1 MPWWH
6 MQKVVERLH
15 LKYTAAMI
23 HSVHMSFNKF
33 VKEQL
38 KKVVFQIFLQYF
50 ILYWVMLKKEKL

>member
-1 MPWWH
+1 
-6 MQKVVERLH
+6 MQKVVECLH

-33 VKEQL
+33 VKEEQL